1 VRLRGEAQAK
11 LGDKFDI
18 KDFHHTGLA
27 AGAMPLDVL
36 SRVIG
41 EYASSKG

>member
-1 VRLRGEAQAK
+1 MRLRTEAQGK

-18 KDFHHTGLA
+18 KDFHQAGLA

-41 EYASSKG
+41 DYVASKG